1 MKLLPSLETQS
12 SMLCVLALKS
22 PRIIVFPFDA
32 NAIRS
37 FSSSSKSSLS
47 KYEDF
52 SGGMYVPHKIRSALV
67 FNKSFEI
74 LHHRKFFEFLAIETY
89 FSNIVLI
96 KSVIPPDKRLAL
108 SV

>member
-12 SMLCVLALKS
+12 SRLFVLALKS

-37 FSSSSKSSLS
+37 FTSSPNSSLS

-52 SGGMYVPHKIRSALV
+52 SGGMYVPHKNRSASML
-67 FNKSFEI
+67 SFEN

-89 FSNIVLI
+89 FSNFVLI
-96 KSVIPPDKRLAL
+96 
-108 SV
+108 